1 MIYMT
6 LNQLLVIN
14 ISLYIMSDMY
24 ARYARVSP
32 ISPPDIRYPI
42 WKTHIWYNSDIRYL

>member
-1 MIYMT
+1 MTLT

-14 ISLYIMSDMY
+14 ISLYIVSEMN

-32 ISPPDIRYPI
+32 TSPPI
-42 WKTHIWYNSDIRYL
+42 SDIRYEKPPSDTIPISDI